1 MIVDIDIFIQ
11 SSTYN
16 PAHTILYERICLKHP
31 TIRPSITMKVVVTF
45 VLVTQKHLKSSKN
58 LLIEVE
64 IINPRPALYVAC
76 NKWR

>member
-1 MIVDIDIFIQ
+1 MEHL
-11 SSTYN
+11 T
-16 PAHTILYERICLKHP
+16 A
-31 TIRPSITMKVVVTF
+31 RPSITMKVVVTF

-64 IINPRPALYVAC
+64 IINPRPALTALYVAC